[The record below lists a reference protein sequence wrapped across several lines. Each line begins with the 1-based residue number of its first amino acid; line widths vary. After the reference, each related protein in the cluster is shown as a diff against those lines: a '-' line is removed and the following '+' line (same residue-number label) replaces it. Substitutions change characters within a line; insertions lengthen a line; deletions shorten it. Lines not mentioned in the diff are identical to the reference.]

1 MRRVGQESGPR
12 VCGERCRRILG
23 TKRICTPVRG
33 NNASATTCGPIAA
46 GRVLPPLQ
54 SLDTEWPRCSQ
65 ERLGAQHKKERV
77 PEGTLPEF

>member
-1 MRRVGQESGPR
+1 MRRVGREPGPR

-33 NNASATTCGPIAA
+33 NNASGPLAA
-46 GRVLPPLQ
+46 QLLRVAYCL
-54 SLDTEWPRCSQ
+54 RCSHSTPSGHGAPQ
-65 ERLGAQHKKERV
+65 ERLGAQHKEEKV